1 MASPT
6 QRVIGPAD
14 MAQLTREAFGPG
26 MDVVAARPLSGGGFA
41 AVFRLELSDGRTVV
55 LKVGPP
61 PEARLLR
68 YEQGIIGA
76 EARYLRRVA
85 QASVSIPQPRLLH
98 YGNGAPTFAGDWLFT
113 EYISGIAL
121 TELNDDA
128 NADAGAPVRT
138 DLGAAIAR
146 LHTIT
151 GEHFGYDGARAQAG
165 TWPEAFTAI
174 IEWLLAD
181 AADWDIDLC
190 VPPDRLRRV
199 IARNTG
205 PLAAVD
211 RPALVHFDLW
221 DGNVLCTKQP
231 DGRWGL
237 NGLVDAERCLFGDP
251 LIDFVSTALFRDIE
265 REPDHPFL
273 RGYAAQ
279 LGRPIGLGEP
289 ELRRLTLYKIWLYL
303 LMVTEMPS
311 RGMTRQNEAWRAATL
326 DELLQR
332 YVAEAESWG

>member
-14 MAQLTREAFGPG
+14 MAQLTREAFGAG
-26 MDVVAARPLSGGGFA
+26 VDVVAARALSGGGFA
-41 AVFRLELSDGRTVV
+41 AVFRLELSDSRTVV

-61 PEARLLR
+61 PETRLLR

-85 QASVSIPQPRLLH
+85 QAALAIPQPRLLH
-98 YGNGAPTFAGDWLFT
+98 YGNDAPTFEGEWLFT
-113 EYISGIAL
+113 EYLSGVAL
-121 TELNDDA
+121 TELGDA
-128 NADAGAPVRT
+128 PGGDEKVRA
-138 DLGAAIAR
+138 DLGEAIAR

-165 TWPEAFTAI
+165 TWPKAFTAI
-174 IEWLLAD
+174 VEWMLAD
-181 AADWDIDLC
+181 AADWNIDLC
-190 VPPDRLRRV
+190 VPADRIRQV
-199 IARNTG
+199 IARHIG
-205 PLAAVD
+205 LLEAVD

-221 DGNVLCTKQP
+221 DGNVLCTKQS

-237 NGLVDAERCLFGDP
+237 QGLVDAERCLFGDP
-251 LIDFVSTALFRDIE
+251 LIDFISPTVFRDIE

-279 LGRPIGLGEP
+279 LGHPVGLGGP
-289 ELRRLTLYKIWLYL
+289 ELRRLTLYRIWFYL
-303 LMVTEMPS
+303 LMIVEMPS
-311 RGMTRQNEAWRAATL
+311 RGMTPQNEPRRTALL
-326 DELLQR
+326 DDLLRR
-332 YVAEAESWG
+332 YVAETESWG

>member
-1 MASPT
+1 MATSPT

-14 MAQLTREAFGPG
+14 MAQLTREAFGAG
-26 MDVVAARPLSGGGFA
+26 VDVVATRPLSGGGFA
-41 AVFRLELSDGRTVV
+41 AVFRLELSDSRTVV

-61 PEARLLR
+61 PAARLLR

-76 EARYLRRVA
+76 EAHYLRRVA
-85 QASVSIPQPRLLH
+85 QAALSIPQPRLLH
-98 YGNGAPTFAGDWLFT
+98 YGNDTPTSEGEWLFT
-113 EYISGIAL
+113 EFLSGVAL
-121 TELNDDA
+121 TELGDGPRVDEK
-128 NADAGAPVRT
+128 VRA
-138 DLGAAIAR
+138 DLGAVIAR

-165 TWPEAFTAI
+165 TWPEAFAQI
-174 IEWLLAD
+174 VDWLLAD
-181 AADWDIDLC
+181 AAEWAVDLC
-190 VPPDRLRRV
+190 VPADRIRRLIDRSAGLLGQV
-199 IARNTG
+199 E
-205 PLAAVD
+205 

-265 REPDHPFL
+265 QEPDHPFL

-279 LGRPIGLGEP
+279 LGRPVEFAGP
-289 ELRRLTLYKIWLYL
+289 QLRRLTLYKIWLYL
-303 LMVTEMPS
+303 LMIVEMPS
-311 RGMTRQNEAWRAATL
+311 RGMTRQNETRRAELL
-326 DELLQR
+326 DELLLR
-332 YVAEAESWG
+332 YMAETDSWD